1 MGHALALDE
10 SLVAA
15 ERGTRECV
23 VRPRIHDLIS
33 TGTQGRLTM
42 ISAPPG
48 AGKTVCLRS
57 WLDSGVYGGTVV
69 ELALSP
75 RPTSFWGVLADAATD
90 APPRLV
96 SAPPPGPDG
105 RPPRPPAARPP
116 PPGRRDRALPRR
128 AARGY
133 RPAGAVR
140 V

>member
-57 WLDSGVYGGTVV
+57 WLDSGVYGGAVV
-69 ELALSP
+69 ELAPSP
-75 RPTSFWGVLADAATD
+75 PAAAVLR
-90 APPRLV
+90 APPGAPTRAPAPPPPPPPPPPHPAA
-96 SAPPPGPDG
+96 APPPGA
-105 RPPRPPAARPP
+105 RAATHPPR
-116 PPGRRDRALPRR
+116 
-128 AARGY
+128 
-133 RPAGAVR
+133 
-140 V
+140 